1 MGDGTARQGGWATE
15 ATEGGVPVVLDVDA
29 AAPVHR
35 EELRGEFPARLAALC
50 SLLGKSDQQMADAM
64 DIEPKQFWQ
73 YRTGRRI
80 PAGAEMLNL
89 MRLASQA
96 EDGMAV
102 LMGLRPEL
110 VEERSERWPTLKH
123 QRRPT
128 IKVPYPDSDPGARFL
143 RRLRGSR

>member
-1 MGDGTARQGGWATE
+1 MRDGSAQQERWAPE
-15 ATEGGVPVVLDVDA
+15 GVPVVLDVDA
-29 AAPVHR
+29 MTPVHR
-35 EELRGEFPARLAALC
+35 EELRDEFPSRLAALC
-50 SLLGKSDQQMADAM
+50 SLLGRSDREMADAL
-64 DIEPKQFWQ
+64 DIEPKHFWR
-73 YRTGRRI
+73 YRAGKRI

-89 MRLASQA
+89 MRLASQVV
-96 EDGMAV
+96 DGIAL

-110 VEERSERWPTLKH
+110 AGERSERWPTLKR